1 MQTIPPYYYYIKNL
15 FIPKEGKEGK
25 HKNVTIVMWWLFF
38 RLFLQVIQKEND
50 FIFKVCLPVSF
61 MSNYQEKTSSEQG
74 NIQGQRKEV
83 DVQDYPSAVEL
94 ANILKDVNFPAD
106 KNTIINSVKNSNAA
120 NNKNIS
126 DFIEKIEDKQY
137 NNSAEVVSATGLVS
151 R

>member
-1 MQTIPPYYYYIKNL
+1 
-15 FIPKEGKEGK
+15 
-25 HKNVTIVMWWLFF
+25 
-38 RLFLQVIQKEND
+38 
-50 FIFKVCLPVSF
+50 
-61 MSNYQEKTSSEQG
+61 MSNDQEKTSSEQG

-106 KNTIINSVKNSNAA
+106 KNTIINSVKNNNAA
-120 NNKNIS
+120 NNKSIS
-126 DFIEKIEDKQY
+126 YFIEKIEDKQY